1 MTQHSIAYGFLRSI
15 GLAAAL
21 IVAGS
26 LAARAELHL
35 DITKGK
41 IEPLPIAI
49 PDFAGNAPNEIQLG
63 RDVTQVISADLE
75 RSGLF
80 LPIDQ
85 RAFIEKITTNQT
97 EPRFADWR
105 IINAQA
111 LVTGAA
117 TMQPD
122 GRARIEFR
130 LWDVLAPQH
139 LTGFGYTTT
148 PQNWRRI
155 AHIIADKIYERITG
169 ETGYFDTRIVYISET
184 GAADRRVKRL
194 AIMDQD
200 GASHRFLTDGRS
212 LVLTP
217 RFSPSPNAQEIT
229 YLSYT
234 RGTRRTA
241 RPTSGRWI
249 CARVRRPGLPTAQPS
264 IPRPV
269 TVPTARRLSS
279 TRIAA
284 GASSSM

>member
-1 MTQHSIAYGFLRSI
+1 MEVDYVELQSEGHLMTQHNIAYGFLRSM

-26 LAARAELHL
+26 LAAHAELHL

-41 IEPLPIAI
+41 IEPLPIAL
-49 PDFAGNAPNEIQLG
+49 PDFAGNAPNEVQLG
-63 RDVTQVISADLE
+63 RDLTQVISADLE

-85 RAFIEKITTNQT
+85 RAFIEKISTNQT
-97 EPRFADWR
+97 QPRFADWR

-130 LWDVLAPQH
+130 LWDVLAEQH

-155 AHIIADKIYERITG
+155 AHIIADQIYKRITG
-169 ETGYFDTRIVYISET
+169 EDGYFDTRVVYISES

-200 GASHRFLTDGRS
+200 ASHRRRM
-212 LVLTP
+212 P
-217 RFSPSPNAQEIT
+217 RKSPICPTHAAV
-229 YLSYT
+229 
-234 RGTRRTA
+234 RGC
-241 RPTSGRWI
+241 SCSI
-249 CARVRRPGLPTAQPS
+249 S
-264 IPRPV
+264 IP
-269 TVPTARRLSS
+269 ASRRCLA
-279 TRIAA
+279 IFPA
-284 GASSSM
+284 